1 MARTIIAKK
10 TITFY
15 EGDEHLLQA
24 IEEAAKNDKRNLTSF
39 IMVTLEEKVLG
50 SDKKESTSTITQDSK
65 DALNGW

>member
-50 SDKKESTSTITQDSK
+50 SEKKESTPTISQDSK

>member
-50 SDKKESTSTITQDSK
+50 SDKKESTSTISQDSK